1 MAALLFVAA
10 VVILAVV
17 GGFLGADSRDGA
29 DWSPPT
35 RTNGDRRVLQGRN
48 CATRDLAS
56 PHDTTSDSA
65 SHLRGSAGT

>member
-29 DWSPPT
+29 DWSPP
-35 RTNGDRRVLQGRN
+35 
-48 CATRDLAS
+48 
-56 PHDTTSDSA
+56 
-65 SHLRGSAGT
+65 HLHNR

>member
-35 RTNGDRRVLQGRN
+35 RSNGERRGLQG
-48 CATRDLAS
+48 
-56 PHDTTSDSA
+56 P
-65 SHLRGSAGT
+65 